1 MVYLQTIRNQ
11 KYVIPER
18 FKAFKLVLPNY
29 YVRTLVPPLPTS
41 FMFIH

>member
-1 MVYLQTIRNQ
+1 MYLKAMKNE
-11 KYVIPER
+11 KSELPER
-18 FKAFKLVLPNY
+18 YKAFKLVLPNY